1 MILPAAVAASDAAN
15 NRALDQFPPH
25 STTPSRSG
33 KHTGSCRQ

>member
-25 STTPSRSG
+25 LY
-33 KHTGSCRQ
+33 HTVAFR